1 MSDKNYYEVM
11 IDHSTFS
18 TAGWAIVSYPKDKC
32 FDNGEPIS
40 DEKLA
45 QRLLAIISRKTG
57 LSNLVIHS
65 VTLLGD
71 NVIIIDDKPV
81 D

>member
-11 IDHSTFS
+11 IDHPTFS
-18 TAGWAIVSYPKDKC
+18 TAGWAIVSYPKNKC
-32 FDNGEPIS
+32 FDNGKPIS

-57 LSNLVIHS
+57 LSNLVAHS

>member
-18 TAGWAIVSYPKDKC
+18 TAKWAVVSYPKDKC
-32 FDNGEPIS
+32 IKNGERIS
-40 DEKLA
+40 DHELA
-45 QRLLAIISRKTG
+45 QKLLAIISRKTG

-71 NVIIIDDKPV
+71 DVIIIDDKPV

>member
-11 IDHSTFS
+11 VDHSTFS
-18 TAGWAIVSYPKDKC
+18 AKWAVVSYPKDKC
-32 FDNGEPIS
+32 VENGKPIS

-45 QRLLAIISRKTG
+45 QRLLTIISRKTG
-57 LSNLVIHS
+57 LSNLVAHS

-71 NVIIIDDKPV
+71 DVIIIDDKPAE
-81 D
+81 

>member
-11 IDHSTFS
+11 VDHSTFS
-18 TAGWAIVSYPKDKC
+18 TAKWAVVSYPKDKC
-32 FDNGEPIS
+32 VENGKPIS

-45 QRLLAIISRKTG
+45 QRLLTIISRKTG
-57 LSNLVIHS
+57 LSNLVSHS

-71 NVIIIDDKPV
+71 DVIIIDDKPAE
-81 D
+81 

>member
-32 FDNGEPIS
+32 VENGKPIS

-45 QRLLAIISRKTG
+45 QKLLAIISRKTG
-57 LSNLVIHS
+57 LSNLVAHS

-71 NVIIIDDKPV
+71 NVIIIDDKAV

>member
-18 TAGWAIVSYPKDKC
+18 TAGWAIVSYPKNKC
-32 FDNGEPIS
+32 FDNGKPIS

-57 LSNLVIHS
+57 LSNLVAHS